1 MLREKF
7 TENLVYSQ
15 FFNFEVLNY
24 FDSLAT
30 DENYEWIVRYFD
42 ALMKEENKTAE
53 KFNKHHI
60 RPCFSFKD
68 KEHKNRKETQKLAD
82 KFNDNL
88 IKLSVYNHTIAHY
101 CLWKIFN
108 NWDSK
113 TAFQRMCNKKDLIN
127 NLTENELMEIAK
139 LQEDCAKTNKTEK
152 EIKERKRN
160 YAIKYR
166 EENKDDLKQS
176 KHNYYINNMEH
187 EKNRAKED
195 RLKRID
201 EVREYDRE
209 RYYKNKEQKLEY
221 AKTRYQE
228 KHDEILEKQ
237 KARSNQKCYDPK
249 ENDICSLQA
258 LQKRKRKDK
267 EKYKDVV
274 PRDCIIKENQQ

>member
-7 TENLVYSQ
+7 TENLNYSQ
-15 FFNFEVLNY
+15 FFSFEVLDY
-24 FDSLAT
+24 FYSICT
-30 DENYEWIVRYFD
+30 DENYEWIGKYFD
-42 ALMKEENKTAE
+42 VLMKEENKSAK

-139 LQEDCAKTNKTEK
+139 LQEDCAKTNKTEE

-160 YAIKYR
+160 YGIKYR
-166 EENKDDLKQS
+166 TNNKEEIVQKK
-176 KHNYYINNMEH
+176 KEYYAE
-187 EKNRAKED
+187 NRE
-195 RLKRID
+195 RELKRVRQYRLDNID
-201 EVREYDRE
+201 KIREYDRE
-209 RYYKNKEQKLEY
+209 RYHKNKEKNSEKRKQRYLEN
-221 AKTRYQE
+221 R
-228 KHDEILEKQ
+228 DEIVEKQ
-237 KARSNQKCYDPK
+237 KSTF
-249 ENDICSLQA
+249 
-258 LQKRKRKDK
+258 
-267 EKYKDVV
+267 
-274 PRDCIIKENQQ
+274 